1 MKRIL
6 LIDGGPRRN
15 MNTAALCDAF
25 AEGAKAASP
34 EIDAHWDSDLAAA
47 RDAGRR
53 MAEKA
58 LA

>member
-1 MKRIL
+1 MKKIL

-15 MNTAALCDAF
+15 MN
-25 AEGAKAASP
+25 
-34 EIDAHWDSDLAAA
+34 AAA
-47 RDAGRR
+47 RAAGRR

>member
-6 LIDGGPRRN
+6 LIDGGPRRD

-25 AEGAKAASP
+25 ADGAKGFSP
-34 EIDAHWDSDLAAA
+34 EIDAHWEADLAAA
-47 RDAGRR
+47 RAAGRR
-53 MAEKA
+53 MAEGA